1 MTDSGYTEKA
11 DAVIQEWMKQERVI
25 KYSVLFVLFFAGIA
39 IGLLLWNRIELPF
52 HNLWGVKGKLT
63 EIRYNPTNNVIRFAV
78 FLLSPVLLLSI
89 TYLLGRRKLGDII
102 FAEALSPADG
112 PSHGSRPPVKVL
124 LSVLLIV
131 FSIIVALNIPTFHAS
146 GKFDS
151 FHEGETLG
159 PAVSYMAGETPYK
172 DFIFLH
178 GLYENPLRSVIAFRL
193 FGRSIASVRTV
204 ESIMKI
210 AAFVL
215 LSIFML
221 QLYRGK
227 YLYSFTA
234 ITILAFLHSSLMFH
248 LPRLMLIKTRDITV
262 FLFLITLVML
272 QDMGKGQDYR
282 IKKLFMAGFLFSFI
296 PLASFGYSVDR
307 GAFLFAAY
315 LILFPVLYLIY
326 FHKVNLRRYFL
337 FSSFL
342 GLLSAVFLVGFLLWG
357 GLTDFFKYVF
367 LTMPRYKGLMSG
379 KVYPV
384 FDKLFLAV
392 SVVIAANTFWV
403 AFKFMQELYLNN
415 GRLRVS
421 VRSFMEKYLVEFSM
435 LILSLLLFRSALGRS
450 DWPHVAYSLPVT
462 YILSIY
468 IVIKHYSHKFLRGYA
483 FTKTY
488 TYLLAAVVAVIFS
501 LGIYQ
506 IYRGD
511 LIRENFPLGVKDS
524 EIIPDNYRAT
534 ISFLRNNLTPDE
546 SFFTLTAEASWY
558 YFIDRPSPS
567 RFPVII
573 FAMPYFYQ
581 NEVVKDLEKNNVKFV
596 LYRNG
601 YWASRFDGFS
611 NEERLPLIA
620 EYIRDNFIFYRKID
634 DNEIWIRKTES
645 HLNPDTR

>member
-1 MTDSGYTEKA
+1 
-11 DAVIQEWMKQERVI
+11 MKQKSVI
-25 KYSVLFVLFFAGIA
+25 KYSVLFVLFFTGIA

-52 HNLWGVKGKLT
+52 QNPWGVKGKLT
-63 EIRYNPTNNVIRFAV
+63 EIQYNPTNDVVRFAV
-78 FLLSPVLLLSI
+78 FLVSPVLLLSI
-89 TYLLGRRKLGDII
+89 AYLLGRRKLNDII
-102 FAEALSPADG
+102 FAESSTPASG
-112 PSHGSRPPVKVL
+112 SRHNSRPPVKAL

-131 FSIIVALNIPTFHAS
+131 FSIVVALNIPTFHAS

-193 FGRSIASVRTV
+193 FGKSISSVRTL

-210 AAFVL
+210 VAFVL
-215 LSIFML
+215 LSILML
-221 QLYRGK
+221 QLYRGR
-227 YLYSFTA
+227 YLYSFSA
-234 ITILAFLHSSLMFH
+234 ITILAFLHCSTMFH

-272 QDMGKGQDYR
+272 QDMGKWQDYR
-282 IKKLFMAGFLFSFI
+282 IKRFFMAGFLFSFI
-296 PLASFGYSVDR
+296 PLASLGYAVDR

-315 LILFPVLYLIY
+315 LILFPVLYFIY
-326 FHKVNLRRYFL
+326 FHKGNFRRYFL
-337 FSSFL
+337 FSSLL
-342 GLLSAVFLVGFLLWG
+342 GLLSAVLLMGVLLRG
-357 GLTDFFKYVF
+357 GVTEFIRYAF
-367 LTMPRYKGLMSG
+367 LTMPRYKDLMSG
-379 KVYPV
+379 NVYPV

-392 SVVIAANTFWV
+392 SVIIAANTFWV
-403 AFKFMQELYLNN
+403 AFKFLQELYLNN

-450 DWPHVAYSLPVT
+450 DWPHVAYSIPVT
-462 YILSIY
+462 YILALY
-468 IVIKHYSHKFLRGYA
+468 IVMKHYSSRLFRGYL
-483 FTKTY
+483 FKRIY
-488 TYLLAAVVAVIFS
+488 TYLLVAVVTLIFF

-511 LIRENFPLGVKDS
+511 LVRENFPLGVKDA
-524 EIIPDNYRAT
+524 ELIPDNYRAT
-534 ISFLRNNLTPDE
+534 ISFLRNNLAPDE
-546 SFFTLTAEASWY
+546 SFFTMTAEASWY
-558 YFIDRPSPS
+558 YLIDRPSPS

-573 FAMPYFYQ
+573 FATPYFYQ

-596 LYRNG
+596 LYRNS

-620 EYIRDNFIFYRKID
+620 KYIRDNFIFYRKID
-634 DNEIWIRKTES
+634 DNEIWVRKTEYP
-645 HLNPDTR
+645 LNPDTR

>member
-1 MTDSGYTEKA
+1 
-11 DAVIQEWMKQERVI
+11 MKQERVI
-25 KYSVLFVLFFAGIA
+25 KYSVLFVLFFTGIA

-52 HNLWGVKGKLT
+52 QNPWGVKGKLT
-63 EIRYNPTNNVIRFAV
+63 EIQYNPSNDVVRFAV

-89 TYLLGRRKLGDII
+89 AYLLGRRKLKSII
-102 FAEALSPADG
+102 FAKTFTPDDG
-112 PSHGSRPPVKVL
+112 SFHGSRPPVKVL
-124 LSVLLIV
+124 LPVLLIV
-131 FSIIVALNIPTFHAS
+131 FSIVVALNIPTFHAT

-159 PAVSYMAGETPYK
+159 PAVSYMAGKTPYK

-193 FGRSIASVRTV
+193 FGRSIGSVRTL

-210 AAFVL
+210 AVFVL

-221 QLYRGK
+221 QLYRRK

-234 ITILAFLHSSLMFH
+234 IVILAFLRYSSMLHLPPLMF
-248 LPRLMLIKTRDITV
+248 IKTRDITV
-262 FLFLITLVML
+262 FLFLITLAVL
-272 QDMGKGQDYR
+272 QDIGRGQDSR
-282 IKKLFMAGFLFSFI
+282 IKKLFMASFLFSFI

-315 LILFPVLYLIY
+315 LILFPVLYLLY
-326 FHKVNLRRYFL
+326 FYRDNLRRYFL
-337 FSSFL
+337 FSSLL
-342 GLLSAVFLVGFLLWG
+342 GLLSAVLLMGVLLWG
-357 GLTDFFKYVF
+357 GFSEFFRYVF
-367 LTMPRYKGLMSG
+367 LTMPRYKELMSG

-392 SVVIAANTFWV
+392 SVLIAANTFWV
-403 AFKFMQELYLNN
+403 VFKFMQELHLNN

-421 VRSFMEKYLVEFSM
+421 VRSFMEKYLMEFSM
-435 LILSLLLFRSALGRS
+435 LILSLLLFRAALGRS
-450 DWPHVAYSLPVT
+450 DWPHVAYSIPLT

-468 IVIKHYSHKFLRGYA
+468 IVIKHYGHKFLRGYVV
-483 FTKTY
+483 TKTY
-488 TYLLAAVVAVIFS
+488 TYLFVAVVAVIFS

-511 LIRENFPLGVKDS
+511 LIKENFPLGVKDS
-524 EIIPDNYRAT
+524 EIIPDNYRAA
-534 ISFLRNNLTPDE
+534 ILFLKNNLAPDE
-546 SFFTLTAEASWY
+546 SFFTMTAEASWY

-581 NEVVKDLEKNNVKFV
+581 NEVVEGLEKNNVKFV
-596 LYRNG
+596 LYRNS

-611 NEERLPLIA
+611 NEERLPVIA
-620 EYIRDNFIFYRKID
+620 KYIRDNFVFYRKID
-634 DNEIWIRKTES
+634 DNEIWIRKTEAPF
-645 HLNPDTR
+645 NQDTH

>member
-1 MTDSGYTEKA
+1 
-11 DAVIQEWMKQERVI
+11 MKRKSVI

-52 HNLWGVKGKLT
+52 QNPWGVKGKLT
-63 EIRYNPTNNVIRFAV
+63 EIQYNPSNDVVRFAV
-78 FLLSPVLLLSI
+78 FLLSPLLLLFI
-89 TYLLGRRKLGDII
+89 AYLLGRRKLNDII
-102 FAEALSPADG
+102 FAESSSPAG
-112 PSHGSRPPVKVL
+112 GSLHNFRPPLKAL
-124 LSVLLIV
+124 LSILLIV

-159 PAVSYMAGETPYK
+159 PAVSYMAGQTPYK

-193 FGRSIASVRTV
+193 FGKSIGSVRTL
-204 ESIMKI
+204 ESIIKI
-210 AAFVL
+210 LTFVL

-221 QLYRGK
+221 QLYRGRH
-227 YLYSFTA
+227 LYSFTA
-234 ITILAFLHSSLMFH
+234 VTILALLHSSSMFH
-248 LPRLMLIKTRDITV
+248 LLPLVFIKARDITV
-262 FLFLITLVML
+262 FLFLITIVIL
-272 QDMGKGQDYR
+272 QDIGKAQAFSV
-282 IKKLFMAGFLFSFI
+282 KKIFVAGFLFSFI
-296 PLASFGYSVDR
+296 PLASFSYSVDR
-307 GAFLFAAY
+307 GVFLFAAY
-315 LILFPVLYLIY
+315 LILFPVLYFLY
-326 FHKVNLRRYFL
+326 FYKVNLRRYFL

-384 FDKLFLAV
+384 FDKLFFSV
-392 SVVIAANTFWV
+392 SVIIAANTFWV
-403 AFKFMQELYLNN
+403 AFKFMQELHLNN
-415 GRLRVS
+415 GRLRFS

-435 LILSLLLFRSALGRS
+435 LIVSLFLFRSALGRS
-450 DWPHVAYSLPVT
+450 DWPHVAYSIPVT

-468 IVIKHYSHKFLRGYA
+468 IVIKHYSHKFLRGYV

-501 LGIYQ
+501 SGIYQ

-511 LIRENFPLGVKDS
+511 LIKENFPLGVKDS
-524 EIIPDNYRAT
+524 EIIPDNYKAT
-534 ISFLRNNLTPDE
+534 ISFLRNNLAPDE
-546 SFFTLTAEASWY
+546 SFFTMTAEASWY

-573 FAMPYFYQ
+573 FAIPYFYQ
-581 NEVVKDLEKNNVKFV
+581 NEVVKGLEKNNVKFV
-596 LYRNG
+596 LYRNSH
-601 YWASRFDGFS
+601 WASRFDGFS
-611 NEERLPLIA
+611 NEERLPVIA
-620 EYIRDNFIFYRKID
+620 KYIRNYFTFYRKID
-634 DNEIWIRKTES
+634 DNEIWIRKTE
-645 HLNPDTR
+645 HPLIPDTR

>member
-1 MTDSGYTEKA
+1 
-11 DAVIQEWMKQERVI
+11 MKQKSVI

-52 HNLWGVKGKLT
+52 QNLWGVKGKLT
-63 EIRYNPTNNVIRFAV
+63 EIQYNPANNVVRFA
-78 FLLSPVLLLSI
+78 VLLLSPLLLLSI
-89 TYLLGRRKLGDII
+89 AYLLGRRKLGDII
-102 FAEALSPADG
+102 FTEAPSPAG
-112 PSHGSRPPVKVL
+112 GSSHGSRPPVKFL
-124 LSVLLIV
+124 LPGLLIV
-131 FSIIVALNIPTFHAS
+131 FSIVVALNIPTFHAS

-178 GLYENPLRSVIAFRL
+178 GLYENPLRSVIAFHF
-193 FGRSIASVRTV
+193 FGRSIGSVRTL

-210 AAFVL
+210 AVFVL

-221 QLYRGK
+221 QLYRGR

-234 ITILAFLHSSLMFH
+234 VTILAFLHCSLMFH

-272 QDMGKGQDYR
+272 QDIGKEQDYR

-315 LILFPVLYLIY
+315 LILFPALYLLY
-326 FHKVNLRRYFL
+326 FYKVNLRRYFL

-342 GLLSAVFLVGFLLWG
+342 GLLSAVLLMGFLLHG
-357 GLTDFFKYVF
+357 GFTEFFRYVF

-392 SVVIAANTFWV
+392 SVLIAANTFWV
-403 AFKFMQELYLNN
+403 VFKFMQELHLNN

-421 VRSFMEKYLVEFSM
+421 VRSFMEKYLLEFSM

-450 DWPHVAYSLPVT
+450 DWPHVTYSLPVT

-488 TYLLAAVVAVIFS
+488 TCLLAAVVTVIFS

-511 LIRENFPLGVKDS
+511 QIKENFPLGVKDS
-524 EIIPDNYRAT
+524 EIIPDNYKAT
-534 ISFLRNNLTPDE
+534 ISFLKNNLTPDE
-546 SFFTLTAEASWY
+546 SFFTMTAEASWY
-558 YFIDRPSPS
+558 YFIDRPSPC

-581 NEVVKDLEKNNVKFV
+581 NEVVKELEKNNVKFV
-596 LYRNG
+596 LYRNSHR
-601 YWASRFDGFS
+601 ASRFDGFS
-611 NEERLPLIA
+611 NEERLPVIA
-620 EYIRDNFIFYRKID
+620 
-634 DNEIWIRKTES
+634 
-645 HLNPDTR
+645 